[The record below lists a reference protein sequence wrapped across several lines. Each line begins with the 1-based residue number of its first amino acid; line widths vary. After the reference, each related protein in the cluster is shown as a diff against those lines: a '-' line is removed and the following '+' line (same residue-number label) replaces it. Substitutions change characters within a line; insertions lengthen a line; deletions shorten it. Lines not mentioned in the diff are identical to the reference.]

1 MKETLT
7 KNRNTL
13 DTSLQNTTEGWSL
26 EETLWK
32 HASTKLCD
40 IISIE
45 HESTEDCRAAEVKG
59 KGHQR
64 QPHLKGLK
72 CVFSWY
78 WGKCFKGDRKTYIQK
93 DKGTSSIHL

>member
-26 EETLWK
+26 EETSWK

-40 IISIE
+40 TISIE
-45 HESTEDCRAAEVKG
+45 HEFTEDCRAAEVKG
-59 KGHQR
+59 
-64 QPHLKGLK
+64 
-72 CVFSWY
+72 
-78 WGKCFKGDRKTYIQK
+78 
-93 DKGTSSIHL
+93 